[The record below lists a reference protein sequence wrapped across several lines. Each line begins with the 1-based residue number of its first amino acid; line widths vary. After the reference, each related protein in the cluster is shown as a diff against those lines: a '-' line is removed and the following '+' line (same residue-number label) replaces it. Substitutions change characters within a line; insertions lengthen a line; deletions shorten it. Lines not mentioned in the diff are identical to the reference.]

1 MLSNDET
8 KISSL
13 QFDLHELNLMKK
25 EFDQY
30 KGEMAAREN
39 EFERKMKEQDETIV
53 QLAMKLET
61 SIKRADEFRE
71 KDDAKSR
78 YWMKDEDAKECCKC
92 TKDFNAL
99 RRKHHCRK

>member
-1 MLSNDET
+1 MLSNDEA
-8 KISSL
+8 KISRL
-13 QFDLHELNLMKK
+13 QFDLHELNLMKQ
-25 EFDQY
+25 EFDHY
-30 KGEMAAREN
+30 KEEMVEREN
-39 EFERKMKEQDETIV
+39 EFEQKTREQDETIV

-71 KDDAKSR
+71 MDDAKSR

-92 TKDFNAL
+92 KKDFNAL